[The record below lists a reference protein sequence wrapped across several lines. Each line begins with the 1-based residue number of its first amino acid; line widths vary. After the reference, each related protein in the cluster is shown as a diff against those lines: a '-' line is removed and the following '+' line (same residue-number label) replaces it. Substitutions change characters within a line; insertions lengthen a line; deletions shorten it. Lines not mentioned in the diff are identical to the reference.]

1 MASTTHPEATTTRP
15 EATTTRPEATSTT
28 PTAEETLDELLR
40 DAPRN
45 AEARARQEAAWDL
58 QGKED
63 ARRLLYEREVAARHA
78 RLLAASINA
87 FWRAEALAQGHA
99 QGVLPLPKETVALI
113 GEFAEPTAHLVVTEA
128 IHRREGVTTRPSRL
142 TGQAVTETIQKR
154 RDGGVRIY
162 ARIRPTA
169 GEKSVRVVERSSG
182 DAVML
187 HEAKLSRSHRTFACR
202 HHRVAVDGVF
212 ESDAS
217 EVMARV
223 VDPLINDV
231 LKGRAATLLL
241 FGQTGTG
248 KTHTQREAL
257 TRFISKIDTTTA
269 VRFVELAGKK
279 ACRDLLNNAAQV
291 RLLSD
296 SDDRV
301 HFKGAPPRV
310 CPDSKALRNTLDE
323 GLALR
328 SSVQTERN
336 QASSRS
342 HAVVE
347 ISINDVTMTFVDL
360 AGSERKWET
369 MQMRGRQHQRES
381 ADINLSLMA
390 LKDCFRARYEGRRI
404 PYRASPLTRVLRRCF
419 DECSVAIVATLS
431 ASPEDLIHSLY
442 SLETVCLMA
451 PDLRNKTVVETSRL
465 FAETGSVVAGDPME
479 WGAEQFHRW
488 LLTAEN
494 GRFSHVVVPEG
505 TTSREL
511 LAMNGAALGALF
523 AGAGREG
530 RASNEGQVW
539 TIEAMGGRG
548 LAKEMVAALRREACR
563 WRIG

>member
-1 MASTTHPEATTTRP
+1 MASTAHPEATTTHP
-15 EATTTRPEATSTT
+15 EASTTLPEAASTT

-45 AEARARQEAAWDL
+45 REARARQEAAWDL

-87 FWRAEALAQGHA
+87 FWRAEVLAQGHG
-99 QGVLPLPKETVALI
+99 QGALPLPKETVALI
-113 GEFAEPTAHLVVTEA
+113 GEFAEPAAHLVVTEA
-128 IHRREGVTTRPSRL
+128 INRREGVTTRPSRL

-248 KTHTQREAL
+248 KTHTLREAL

-451 PDLRNKTVVETSRL
+451 PDLMTKSVVETSRL

>member
-1 MASTTHPEATTTRP
+1 MASTAH
-15 EATTTRPEATSTT
+15 PEATSTT

-78 RLLAASINA
+78 KLLAASINA
-87 FWRAEALAQGHA
+87 FWRAEVLAQGHA

-113 GEFAEPTAHLVVTEA
+113 GEFAEPSAHLVVTEA
-128 IHRREGVTTRPSRL
+128 ISRREGVTTRPSRL
-142 TGQAVTETIQKR
+142 TGQAVATETIQKR
-154 RDGGVRIY
+154 RNDSVKIY
-162 ARIRPTA
+162 ARIKPDP
-169 GEKSVRVVERSSG
+169 GLRVVERSSG

-202 HHRVAVDGVF
+202 HHRVQVDGVL
-212 ESDAS
+212 ESV
-217 EVMARV
+217 EKV
-223 VDPLINDV
+223 VDPLIDDV
-231 LKGRAATLLL
+231 KQGRAATLLL

-248 KTHTQREAL
+248 KTHTLREAL
-257 TRFISKIDTTTA
+257 TRFVARIDTECS
-269 VRFVELAGKK
+269 VRFVELAGKR
-279 ACRDLLNNAAQV
+279 ACRDLLNDASSV

-296 SDDRV
+296 SNDVV
-301 HFKGAPPRV
+301 HFKGAPPRL
-310 CPDSKALRNTLDE
+310 CDDRTALRATLDE

-347 ISINDVTMTFVDL
+347 IDVKGVTMTFVDL

-369 MQMRGRQHQRES
+369 MQLRGRAHQRES

-404 PYRASPLTRVLRRCF
+404 PYRAHNLTRVLRRCF
-419 DECSVAIVATLS
+419 STESVAIVSTLS

-451 PDLRNKTVVETSRL
+451 PDLQIKSVVETSRL
-465 FAETGSVVAGDPME
+465 FAETGSCVGGNPME

-488 LLTAEN
+488 LLTSEN

-505 TTSREL
+505 TTGKEL
-511 LAMNGAALGALF
+511 LGMNGAALGALF

-530 RASNEGQVW
+530 RAAHEGSVW

>member
-248 KTHTQREAL
+248 KTHTLREAL